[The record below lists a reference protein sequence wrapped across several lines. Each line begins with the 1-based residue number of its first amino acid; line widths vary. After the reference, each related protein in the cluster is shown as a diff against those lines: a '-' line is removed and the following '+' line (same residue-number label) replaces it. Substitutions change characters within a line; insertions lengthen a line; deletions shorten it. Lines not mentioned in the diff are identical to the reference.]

1 MTGIKFPCSV
11 CSKSVASNHNALCC
25 DSCDK
30 WVHIKCNFLNK
41 RTYRQLQKDKSPWF
55 CINCIKDQLP
65 FQSQVNI
72 DQKQQ
77 YVRPEEYSTL
87 KGLLENLD
95 LDEDCPNSEYYT
107 PSEFSDLN
115 LNNTNL
121 FIHLNISSLSY
132 YIDELKLLLSQ
143 MKHRPK
149 IIAISESRL
158 RKNKNT
164 LSKIDIPGYDYE
176 FTPTESEKGGTLLY
190 ISQDLKYKIRT
201 DFNMTKAKEFESSF
215 IEIQNKNRKNTIV
228 GCIICP

>member
-1 MTGIKFPCSV
+1 MTGIKFPCGV

-72 DQKQQ
+72 DQKLQ

-107 PSEFSDLN
+107 PSEFSDL
-115 LNNTNL
+115 T
-121 FIHLNISSLSY
+121 
-132 YIDELKLLLSQ
+132 
-143 MKHRPK
+143 
-149 IIAISESRL
+149 
-158 RKNKNT
+158 
-164 LSKIDIPGYDYE
+164 
-176 FTPTESEKGGTLLY
+176 
-190 ISQDLKYKIRT
+190 
-201 DFNMTKAKEFESSF
+201 
-215 IEIQNKNRKNTIV
+215 
-228 GCIICP
+228 